1 MGLLRRYR
9 VYRAWVEPG
18 AGVALA
24 VSTMIAANNSVKR
37 CLLLAAG
44 PRTLRD
50 QVAGLASRMI
60 IAALQGMTYGV
71 DSIQDLASMRVYG
84 AMLVCIGSKCYADPG
99 PGGYIR
105 VGRREIDKPL
115 KFELKGG
122 SITVSYGDTAAMADY
137 GRRARLER
145 GVKTFH
151 VDTFL
156 GKRKNNEDTGLVS
169 SVRISYNS
177 SAMNVIVGVVADGAG
192 GLKAGER
199 ASNSAVASFYSS
211 VLSSYL
217 EGARLSEC
225 VYRAILDANS
235 AVLLSME
242 EVGKQIATTLTGGLI
257 DGENVALAHVG
268 DSRAYI
274 VDHMRGMARRI
285 TEDHKASPGSHVITR
300 ALGLEKEV
308 KADIVSARLP
318 AGYTLLLCTDGVTD
332 VIRDAEIGVLARN
345 NFNPKN
351 LARAILSLV
360 RSRGAPD
367 NATLALVSNGL
378 PLK

>member
-1 MGLLRRYR
+1 MRLLGRYK

-18 AGVALA
+18 SGAALA
-24 VSTMIAANNSVKR
+24 VSTMVAANNLVKR

-44 PRTLRD
+44 PRTLKD
-50 QVAGLASRMI
+50 QAAGLASRMI
-60 IAALQGMTYGV
+60 IAALQSMTYGV
-71 DSIQDLASMRVYG
+71 DPIRDLTRMKVYG
-84 AMLVCIGSKCYADPG
+84 AVLVCVGGKCYADPG

-105 VGRREIDKPL
+105 VGRREVDKPS
-115 KFELKGG
+115 KFELKRG
-122 SITVSYGDTAAMADY
+122 SITVSYGDTAAAADY
-137 GRRARLER
+137 GRRAGLEK

-156 GKRKNNEDTGLVS
+156 GRRKNNEDAGLVS

-177 SAMNVIVGVVADGAG
+177 SLTNVIVGVVADGAG

-211 VLSSYL
+211 ILSSYL
-217 EGARLSEC
+217 EGARLNEC
-225 VYRAILDANS
+225 VYRAVLDANS
-235 AVLLSME
+235 AVILSME
-242 EVGKQIATTLTGGLI
+242 EVGRQIATTLTGGLI
-257 DGENVALAHVG
+257 DGEDLALAHVG

-274 VDHMRGMARRI
+274 VDHVRGLARRI

-300 ALGLEKEV
+300 ALGLEREV
-308 KADIVSARLP
+308 KADIISARLP
-318 AGYTLLLCTDGVTD
+318 PSHTLLLCTDGVTD
-332 VIRDAEIGVLARN
+332 VIRDAEIGVLARS

-360 RSRGAPD
+360 KSRGAPD

-378 PLK
+378 PFK